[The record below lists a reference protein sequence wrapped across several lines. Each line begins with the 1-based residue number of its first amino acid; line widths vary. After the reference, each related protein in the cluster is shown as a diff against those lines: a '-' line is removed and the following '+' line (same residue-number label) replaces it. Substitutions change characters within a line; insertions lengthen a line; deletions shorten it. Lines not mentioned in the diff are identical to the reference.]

1 MTYDRGPRPQIRFG
15 MGDGSPPPRDIL
27 VLIGVLFVTFTLRHF
42 NSTALLPALLE
53 LTPLVWR
60 SFFLWQVVTYP
71 FVGFGAP
78 GIWFL
83 LELLILFWFGRDVF
97 RYLRRERFWR
107 LLAWACIPAALAAVA
122 VDALGALGGDGGA
135 GLASLGTFQL
145 MQGQR
150 MLLTVMI
157 AAFAML
163 YGEATILLFFVLPV
177 KARYFIVLELLFAF
191 MAFLGSRDVAGFV
204 GICVAVAMTYQLLS
218 PGGLRRLLRTVWLRF
233 QHTRYESK
241 LRKVRNRRGLRGIDG
256 GRSGKGPSG
265 GSGASGGSGPWVH

>member
-1 MTYDRGPRPQIRFG
+1 

-42 NSTALLPALLE
+42 DTTALLPALLE
-53 LTPLVWR
+53 LTPLAWR

-107 LLAWACIPAALAAVA
+107 LLAWTCIPAALAAVA
-122 VDALGALGGDGGA
+122 VDVLSGLGAGGSELTRLGA
-135 GLASLGTFQL
+135 FQL

-163 YGEATILLFFVLPV
+163 YGQATILLFFVLPV
-177 KARYFIVLELLFAF
+177 KARYFIALELLFAF
-191 MAFLGSRDVAGFV
+191 MAFLGSRDLAGFV

-218 PGGLRRLLRTVWLRF
+218 PGGLRRLWRNLWLRF
-233 QHTRYESK
+233 QHKRYEAK
-241 LRKVRNRRGLRGIDG
+241 LRKVRDRRGLRGIDG

-265 GSGASGGSGPWVH
+265 GSGPWVH